1 MDARTNHLLAGRYSL
16 AAPLGRGRSTVF
28 RAVDTR
34 LQRQVAV
41 KQVELLA
48 GQEDVERV
56 RTRALREA
64 QAAARLNNPCVVTV
78 YDVAEEDGSIWL
90 VMELVEAPSLAQLV
104 VDEGPLAHQRA
115 ARIGLDVLTALEAAH
130 VVGVVHRDVK
140 PANVLVQPGDR
151 GKLTDF
157 GVATI
162 RDDSRVTATGLIVG
176 SPSYMSPEQATGAEV
191 GPPTDLWSL
200 GALLYFAVEGQPPFQ
215 AGSALATAS
224 AVVHGEPRRVERPGD
239 LSDVILRLLTKDPAG
254 RPSAGEV
261 RVVLARVARGEGRR
275 GLRRRAATDTTA
287 VMPTAPAV
295 PAPDPTPAPEPGPEV
310 VAATA
315 PAPPEPE
322 PDVAPPTEPDPPGPE
337 AEVPAPPE
345 PEAILPTEPAPPE
358 RSPARDPA
366 PVSAAAPEPAPAPE
380 PATVSTAASEP
391 EATPAPD
398 PAPVPTVAPE
408 PAPAPVAAPPPGPGR
423 PATVVGGDG
432 IPRRTYQAPEGP
444 RSRLAILVA
453 VAAAVLLAVVAVS
466 VLRGGDDPGDT
477 ASDDP
482 GTSATTTSPT
492 TAGST
497 TAPTTATTAAPPTS
511 AAPAGLP
518 AGWAPYADPAGTYTI
533 GVPPGWEVTR
543 VADNRY
549 DFRDPATG
557 SFVRVEWTG
566 TPGADP
572 AGTWREDAVS
582 FRGSHPGY
590 EEIGIAPVAYRDY
603 DAALW
608 EFRHLSGGRMLHT
621 GNLGFVTNGRG
632 YALMLRTPEEQW
644 AASQPVFEQFKQAFQ
659 PT

>member
-1 MDARTNHLLAGRYSL
+1 MDARTDHLLAGRYSL

-48 GQEDVERV
+48 GQEDAERV

-78 YDVAEEDGSIWL
+78 YDVVEEDGSIWL

-200 GALLYFAVEGQPPFQ
+200 GALLYFAVEGRPPFQ

-224 AVVHGEPRRVERPGD
+224 AVVHGEPGRVERPGD

-275 GLRRRAATDTTA
+275 GLGRRAATDRTA
-287 VMPTAPAV
+287 VMPTARWWPRRARSHAGAGARPRGGGRHSARPARAQPDV
-295 PAPDPTPAPEPGPEV
+295 APATEPPPPGPEV
-310 VAATA
+310 GRR
-315 PAPPEPE
+315 P
-322 PDVAPPTEPDPPGPE
+322 
-337 AEVPAPPE
+337 
-345 PEAILPTEPAPPE
+345 
-358 RSPARDPA
+358 R
-366 PVSAAAPEPAPAPE
+366 
-380 PATVSTAASEP
+380 
-391 EATPAPD
+391 
-398 PAPVPTVAPE
+398 
-408 PAPAPVAAPPPGPGR
+408 PGR
-423 PATVVGGDG
+423 RRLRRPSGPSPSGPSPSRPCPSR
-432 IPRRTYQAPEGP
+432 PRRP
-444 RSRLAILVA
+444 RRFRRPGRRRRLCRPRRPSRRRRLCRP
-453 VAAAVLLAVVAVS
+453 S
-466 VLRGGDDPGDT
+466 CP
-477 ASDDP
+477 
-482 GTSATTTSPT
+482 SP
-492 TAGST
+492 
-497 TAPTTATTAAPPTS
+497 P
-511 AAPAGLP
+511 
-518 AGWAPYADPAGTYTI
+518 
-533 GVPPGWEVTR
+533 R
-543 VADNRY
+543 
-549 DFRDPATG
+549 
-557 SFVRVEWTG
+557 
-566 TPGADP
+566 
-572 AGTWREDAVS
+572 
-582 FRGSHPGY
+582 HPW
-590 EEIGIAPVAYRDY
+590 
-603 DAALW
+603 L
-608 EFRHLSGGRMLHT
+608 
-621 GNLGFVTNGRG
+621 
-632 YALMLRTPEEQW
+632 
-644 AASQPVFEQFKQAFQ
+644 
-659 PT
+659 